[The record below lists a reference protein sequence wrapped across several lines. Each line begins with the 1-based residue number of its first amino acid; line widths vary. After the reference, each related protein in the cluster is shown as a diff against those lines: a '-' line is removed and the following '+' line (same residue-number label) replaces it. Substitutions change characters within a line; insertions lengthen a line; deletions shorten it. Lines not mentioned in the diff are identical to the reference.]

1 MEGEKF
7 RKEIDFMTNK
17 EIAAKLGLSPAAL
30 SLVINHKPGVSEET
44 RERVFAQLKEMGYAH
59 IIKKSPVIQ
68 SDNISFIIYKRNGE
82 ILDSHPF
89 FLLLMEIIEQK
100 AREYGYNI
108 LLSTIDKRKELDSQL
123 THIKGLDSQGAILF
137 ATEMREED
145 MLPFLELDIPIV
157 SMDNDFPRL
166 SCNSISINNQMGT
179 WQAVDH
185 LVKHNFQQI
194 GYLKSLSRIS
204 SFEEREWGF
213 QNALNYHG
221 LSFQKEHILSLPH
234 TEEGSY
240 RDMLAYLNGPHPKL
254 PKAFVSDDDTVAL
267 GVMRAL
273 SEKGYKIPEDISI
286 IGFNDRPSSE
296 ITIPPLT
303 TINVSK
309 YSFATE
315 TVDELMRLIK
325 NTEKNI
331 TESRSRKIRI
341 GTKLIVRDST
351 L

>member
-1 MEGEKF
+1 
-7 RKEIDFMTNK
+7 MTNK
-17 EIAAKLGLSPAAL
+17 EIAAKLGLSPAAF
-30 SLVINHKPGVSEET
+30 SLIINHKPGVSEET
-44 RERVFAQLKEMGYAH
+44 RERVLAQLEEMGYSH
-59 IIKKSPVIQ
+59 IIKKAPIIQ
-68 SDNISFIIYKRNGE
+68 SDNINFIIYKRTGE

-108 LLSTIDKRKELDSQL
+108 LLSTIDKRKELDVQL
-123 THIKGLDSQGAILF
+123 NHIKNLNSQGVILF

-145 MLPFLELDIPIV
+145 FLPFLQLNIPVV

-166 SCNSISINNQMGT
+166 SCNSVSINNQMGT
-179 WQAVDH
+179 WQAINH
-185 LVKHNFQQI
+185 LVQHNFHQI
-194 GYLKSLSRIS
+194 GYLRSSARIS
-204 SFEEREWGF
+204 SFEERERGY
-213 QNALNYHG
+213 QDALDYYN
-221 LSFQKEHILSLPH
+221 LSFQQENILSLSH

-240 RDMLAYLNGPHPKL
+240 RDMLAYLNTPHPDL
-254 PKAFVSDDDTVAL
+254 PEAFVSDDDTLAL

-273 SEKGYKIPEDISI
+273 SEKGYRIPEDISI

-315 TVDELMRLIK
+315 TVAELIRLIK
-325 NTEKNI
+325 NAENNI
-331 TESRSRKIRI
+331 VDSRSRKIRI
-341 GTKLIVRDST
+341 GTKLILRDST
-351 L
+351 R